1 MAVTTITCLEELV
14 NVSLAKL
21 DESGKE
27 VTETLNRLN
36 KATRENQVSI
46 HLNKKHNLFRS
57 FQSAFQRVVRFL
69 RTRIRR
75 YSQETCP

>member
-27 VTETLNRLN
+27 VTETLHRLN
-36 KATRENQVSI
+36 KANRENQVSI
-46 HLNKKHNLFRS
+46 KTS
-57 FQSAFQRVVRFL
+57 I
-69 RTRIRR
+69 T
-75 YSQETCP
+75 

>member
-46 HLNKKHNLFRS
+46 HLNK
-57 FQSAFQRVVRFL
+57 
-69 RTRIRR
+69 
-75 YSQETCP
+75 